1 MAAASLEEGTAKE
14 VLRQVEFYFGDSNL
28 PRDNF
33 LRNTIE
39 SSEDGMVD
47 LALICT
53 FKKMRNYLR
62 LGEVKPEEVP
72 EDTLKEVAETLRKS
86 TSVKVSE
93 DGKKVGRVAA
103 LLKPE
108 DAIEQLNIRTV
119 AASPIGYDVTQ
130 QDIESFFGQY
140 GKVSSVRMPRHV
152 ADKRV
157 FSGSALV
164 EFFTDE
170 ETENVLKQSL
180 VFEGVQLEL
189 RPKKEFDA
197 ERENQEK
204 ELKNC
209 HTLTGS
215 NQKNNNNEASYLKDV
230 IVAFTLKTSSSEVS
244 VAQDGDC
251 EKADQGLD
259 SSGDA
264 RQEDEP
270 KVSDKQEM
278 NLDERKEEKVDEE
291 NVSETKELGEDEK
304 SLEEPTTEGKGQ
316 EEKGKVDA
324 YRNDMNVVM
333 REDLKAV
340 FGKFG
345 TVKFVDF
352 KIGADSGYIRF
363 EVPEAAQKARAAA
376 VLAEKGGLS
385 VKNFIATLEPVTGDA
400 EKEYWSLLRGNQ
412 KEHRDKNQ
420 WGKGGKHF
428 RGGGKHG
435 RSRDNYSAGGRSNK
449 AQKVRA
455 S

>member
-1 MAAASLEEGTAKE
+1 MAAPSLGEATAKE

-39 SSEDGMVD
+39 SSDDGMIS

-53 FKKMRNYLR
+53 FKKMRNYLK
-62 LGEVKPEEVP
+62 LGEIKSEDVP
-72 EDTLKEVAETLRKS
+72 EDTLKAVVETLKKS
-86 TSVKVSE
+86 SSVKVSD

-108 DAIEQLNIRTV
+108 EVIEQLNIRTV
-119 AASPIGYDVTQ
+119 AASPIAYDVTQ
-130 QDIESFFGQY
+130 QDVESFFSQH

-152 ADKRV
+152 ADNRV
-157 FSGSALV
+157 LSGSALI
-164 EFFTDE
+164 EFSTEE
-170 ETENVLKQSL
+170 ETENVLKQSF
-180 VFEGVQLEL
+180 VFGGVQLEL
-189 RPKKEFDA
+189 RPKKDFDE
-197 ERENQEK
+197 ERENQAK
-204 ELKNC
+204 EFQNYR
-209 HTLTGS
+209 TGP
-215 NQKNNNNEASYLKDV
+215 NQKNNNNEPSYPKDV
-230 IVAFTLKTSSSEVS
+230 IVAFTLKISSSEVS
-244 VAQDGDC
+244 VAKDGDS
-251 EKADQGLD
+251 EKADEGLD
-259 SSGDA
+259 SSRNA
-264 RQEDEP
+264 CQEDEP
-270 KVSDKQEM
+270 KVSDNQEM
-278 NLDERKEEKVDEE
+278 KIDEKEEKVDEE

-304 SLEEPTTEGKGQ
+304 SLEEPTTKDKGQ
-316 EEKGKVDA
+316 EEKRKVDT

-363 EVPEAAQKARAAA
+363 EEPEAAQKARAAA
-376 VLAEKGGLS
+376 VLAKEGGLS

-412 KEHRDKNQ
+412 KETRDKSQ
-420 WGKGGKHF
+420 SGKGGKHF
-428 RGGGKHG
+428 RGGKHG

-449 AQKVRA
+449 AQKV
-455 S
+455 